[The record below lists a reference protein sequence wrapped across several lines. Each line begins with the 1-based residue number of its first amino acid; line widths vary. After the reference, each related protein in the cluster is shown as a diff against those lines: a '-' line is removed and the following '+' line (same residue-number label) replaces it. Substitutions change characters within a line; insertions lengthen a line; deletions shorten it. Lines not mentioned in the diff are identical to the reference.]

1 MLTAMTLTPFSSV
14 EASEQE
20 QKIVIHDILN
30 DNIFDLVN
38 APSGESYSLDLCFDA
53 QDVIFKVQSTDQT
66 PVTVHSFAL
75 SELETALEDYALICE
90 SYKNAVRTLP
100 SEQIE
105 TIDMGRRGIHN
116 QGAEE
121 LQDCLKDHILIDQET
136 ARRFFTLISLYKN
149 DK

>member
-1 MLTAMTLTPFSSV
+1 MLTKMTLTPFSEV
-14 EASEQE
+14 QTSEQE
-20 QKIVIHDILN
+20 QKIVIHDILKEN
-30 DNIFDLVN
+30 TFDLVN
-38 APSGESYSLDLCFDA
+38 APSGQSYGLELCFDE
-53 QDVIFKVQSTDQT
+53 QHIIFKVQSTDQT
-66 PVTVHSFAL
+66 AVTVHSFAL

-121 LQDCLKDHILIDQET
+121 LQDCLKEHFIIDPET
-136 ARRFFTLISLYKN
+136 ARRIFTLISIYIN
-149 DK
+149 NT